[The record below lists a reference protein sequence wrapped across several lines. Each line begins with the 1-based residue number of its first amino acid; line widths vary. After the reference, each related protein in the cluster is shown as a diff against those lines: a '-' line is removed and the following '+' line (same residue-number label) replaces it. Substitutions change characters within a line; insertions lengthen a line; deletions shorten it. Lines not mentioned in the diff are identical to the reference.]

1 MASSNEQVPVE
12 ARFRQQFPVLER
24 IAYLNA
30 GTDGPV
36 PEPARRAA
44 SDYIGRE
51 TQRGRSGKSHMES
64 VKAAQQALR
73 WRIAGLLGCEATEL
87 ALTRSTTDGVNTI
100 LQALGLGPGDEV
112 LTSDEEHPGVLAPLA
127 GASRRFGFDIR
138 LASFA
143 EIASHIGPKTR
154 LVCCSHVS
162 WVSGQVC
169 DSATLAASDAAVLLD
184 GAQGLGAISCD
195 VNTLGCD
202 FYAASGQ
209 KWLCGP
215 DGMGFLYVDS
225 HWHDKLSVPWPSYHS
240 LADPN
245 RSLELCTHPSASKF
259 DTQPMSGPSASWSLE
274 SFDLLASYGWDWIF
288 DRGTALAQRLAD
300 ELHRTGEHTTPRDKT
315 TLVCWQDQHAEATVE
330 RLAKNGVMVRN
341 LPGRGLVRASVGAWQ
356 DDNDL
361 ERLIFW
367 ATRKG

>member
-1 MASSNEQVPVE
+1 MASSKEQLPAE
-12 ARFRQQFPVLER
+12 ARFRQQFPVLES

-36 PEPARRAA
+36 PERARRAA
-44 SDYIGRE
+44 SDCIEQE
-51 TQRGRSGKSHMES
+51 TQQGRSGKSHMES
-64 VKAAQQALR
+64 VKGAQQGLR
-73 WRIAGLLGCEATEL
+73 RRVAGLLGCDATEL

-100 LQALGLGPGDEV
+100 LQALNLGPGDEV

-138 LASFA
+138 VASFA
-143 EIASHIGPKTR
+143 EIASHIGPTTR
-154 LVCCSHVS
+154 LVCCSHAS

-169 DSATLAASDAAVLLD
+169 DTAALARSGAAVLLD
-184 GAQGLGAISCD
+184 GAQSLGAISCD
-195 VNTLGCD
+195 VTALGCD

-215 DGMGFLYVDS
+215 DGMGFLYVGTR
-225 HWHDKLSVPWPSYHS
+225 WHDELSVPWPSYHS

-245 RSLELCTHPSASKF
+245 RSLELHTHSGASKF
-259 DTQPMSGPSASWSLE
+259 DTQPMSGPSAAWSLE

-300 ELHRTGEHTTPRDKT
+300 ELHRNGEHVTPRDQT
-315 TLVCWQDQHAEATVE
+315 TLVCWHDPHAEATVE
-330 RLAKNGVMVRN
+330 RLAENGVMVRS

-356 DDNDL
+356 DDDDL

-367 ATRKG
+367 ATRRG